1 MSNNTTTTTSPSTES
16 LIVAYYSMTLII
28 IGTSF
33 NVMTFVILC
42 RAKFRD
48 TKARP
53 TLHYM
58 RAMAVF
64 DILMLYGW
72 NLDHYL
78 STIYQFHILT
88 YSIISCR
95 FISFISFFAAQ
106 SSAWLRVFIC
116 LDRYL
121 SLSRLHKT
129 WFSKSK
135 SVLIIIA
142 CIISIFFLLNF
153 HILLFVCYYRV
164 NGTISYLSWLYT
176 IYPLWDYVTLGVSN
190 FLPFILMVIFNS
202 GVIHHLIR
210 LRRTTTV
217 RNSQIQHRAISITL
231 VITTF
236 LFLIMTVPSSVAFAF
251 FASSNQT
258 LLHFL
263 DCLMYS
269 YYALSFPLYL
279 ATFNEFR
286 QECIGIIMCK
296 KNNRR
301 VEPQTT
307 TRPQTLH

>member
-1 MSNNTTTTTSPSTES
+1 
-16 LIVAYYSMTLII
+16 TLII

-64 DILMLYGW
+64 DILIV
-72 NLDHYL
+72 D
-78 STIYQFHILT
+78 
-88 YSIISCR
+88 
-95 FISFISFFAAQ
+95 
-106 SSAWLRVFIC
+106 
-116 LDRYL
+116 
-121 SLSRLHKT
+121 
-129 WFSKSK
+129 
-135 SVLIIIA
+135 
-142 CIISIFFLLNF
+142 
-153 HILLFVCYYRV
+153 
-164 NGTISYLSWLYT
+164 GTISYVSWLYT
-176 IYPLWDYVTLGVSN
+176 IYPLWDDVNLGVSN
-190 FLPFILMVIFNS
+190 FLPLILMVIFNS

-217 RNSQIQHRAISITL
+217 QNSQIKHRAISITL

-269 YYALSFPLYL
+269 YYALSFPLY
-279 ATFNEFR
+279 
-286 QECIGIIMCK
+286 
-296 KNNRR
+296 
-301 VEPQTT
+301 
-307 TRPQTLH
+307 